1 MLMARSFILAS
12 LLSLSGLACSSNDSL
27 KAIGSGSGGM
37 PGFMLPDSGNGGGA
51 AATGGNTGD
60 PIGTGGAGGSG
71 VPGTGGVV
79 GAGGVVAAGGAGGA
93 AQATED
99 AQPPPMPIPDAA
111 PNGNFINT
119 VFVVVEGSANW
130 QNVPEEMPFL
140 TDLLRTGAHSEQYYN
155 PPGVQP
161 SELNYLWMEAGSALG
176 VTSTDDPA
184 VSLIRGANHL
194 TKLLDGAGISWTSYQ
209 EDISPGQCP
218 IASQA
223 GYVTNHNPFVFFDDV
238 VGDPPS
244 ASAPKCIAH
253 HKPFGQFAADL
264 KAGTV
269 ARYNFITPN
278 LLHDSMDGTQEDA
291 DAWLR
296 ANIDPIWN
304 PLSPN
309 HSPAIWAHAAV
320 FIVWDGGEAPSDGP
334 SGMVVMSPFAKPGYQ
349 DTTEPDPYHY
359 THGSLLRT
367 VQEIFGVAATPLG
380 AAAQARNLS
389 DLFTRYP

>member
-1 MLMARSFILAS
+1 MPMARSFIFAS
-12 LLSLSGLACSSNDSL
+12 LLSGLACSSNGSL
-27 KAIGSGSGGM
+27 KEIGTGTGSR
-37 PGFMLPDSGNGGGA
+37 PGFMLPDTGTGGGGA
-51 AATGGNTGD
+51 AAAGGNTGD
-60 PIGTGGAGGSG
+60 PVGTGGAMAAGGA
-71 VPGTGGVV
+71 T
-79 GAGGVVAAGGAGGA
+79 GAGGVTGAGGEP
-93 AQATED
+93 QASAD
-99 AQPPPMPIPDAA
+99 AQNPPPAEVMVPPIPDAA

-119 VFVVVEGSANW
+119 VFVVVEGSADW
-130 QNVPEEMPFL
+130 ANVPEEMPFL
-140 TDLLRTGAHSEQYYN
+140 TGLLRTGAHSEQYYN
-155 PPGVQP
+155 PPGVAP
-161 SELNYLWMEAGSALG
+161 TELNYLWMEAGSTLG
-176 VTSTDDPA
+176 VTSTDVPA
-184 VSLIRGANHL
+184 ASLIRGANHL
-194 TKLLDGAGISWTSYQ
+194 TKLLDAAGISWTSYQ

-218 IASQA
+218 ITSQA
-223 GYVTNHNPFVFFDDV
+223 GYVPNHNPFVFFDDV

-253 HKPFGQFAADL
+253 HKPFSQFAADL

-278 LLHDSMDGTQEDA
+278 LLHDAQDGTQEEA

-304 PLSPN
+304 PLSPGHN
-309 HSPAIWAHAAV
+309 AAVWAHSAV

-389 DLFTRYP
+389 DFFTRYP

>member
-1 MLMARSFILAS
+1 MARSFILAS
-12 LLSLSGLACSSNDSL
+12 LLSGLACSSNGSL
-27 KAIGSGSGGM
+27 KELGTGTGSM
-37 PGFMLPDSGNGGGA
+37 PGFMLPDSGRGGA
-51 AATGGNTGD
+51 GGPAAGGSNTGD
-60 PIGTGGAGGSG
+60 PIGTGGASG
-71 VPGTGGVV
+71 TV
-79 GAGGVVAAGGAGGA
+79 GAGGVIGAGGVTGAGGA
-93 AQATED
+93 SQAAED
-99 AQPPPMPIPDAA
+99 AQTPPPAEVLPPPPPPDAA

-119 VFVVVEGSANW
+119 VFIVVEGSADW
-130 QNVPEEMPFL
+130 ENVPEEMPFL
-140 TDLLRTGAHSEQYYN
+140 TDLLRVGAHSEQYYN
-155 PPGVQP
+155 PPGVLP
-161 SELNYLWMEAGSALG
+161 TELNYLWMEAGSTLG
-176 VTSTDDPA
+176 LTSTDDPA
-184 VSLIRGANHL
+184 ASLVRGANHL
-194 TKLLDGAGISWTSYQ
+194 TKLLDAAGISWTSYQ

-218 IASQA
+218 ITNQA

-244 ASAPKCIAH
+244 VSAPKCIAH
-253 HKPFGQFAADL
+253 HKPFSQFAADL

-278 LLHDSMDGTQEDA
+278 LLHDSMDGSQEEA

-304 PLSPN
+304 PLSPSHN
-309 HSPAIWAHAAV
+309 PAIWAHAAV

-349 DTTEPDPYHY
+349 DTTSPDPYHY

-367 VQEIFGVAATPLG
+367 VQEIFGVAGTPLG

-389 DLFTRYP
+389 DFFTRYP